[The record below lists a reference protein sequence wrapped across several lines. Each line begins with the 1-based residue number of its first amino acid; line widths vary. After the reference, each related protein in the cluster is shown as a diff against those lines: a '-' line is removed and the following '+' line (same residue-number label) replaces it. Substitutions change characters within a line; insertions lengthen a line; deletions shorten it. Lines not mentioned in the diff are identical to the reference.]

1 MKRISFMFLFVI
13 FCFTQFAYSEE
24 KIVTDTRTGDS
35 ELDRS
40 LKELNDGVQ
49 SNLRDFAKNLSRY
62 YNVPEETVDWLL
74 DSVGMTP
81 ADAYMATKVSK
92 IANQPVEDVV
102 NEYKAN
108 KGKGWG
114 VIAKNLGIKPGSN
127 EFQELKKDDSGLLGA
142 TKGKKKKEK
151 KGKGKKGKNK

>member
-1 MKRISFMFLFVI
+1 MKRILFMLLFFV
-13 FCFTQFAYSEE
+13 FCCCQFAYSEE
-24 KIVTDTRTGDS
+24 KIVANTPTGDL

-40 LKELNDGVQ
+40 LKELNEGVQ
-49 SNLRDFAKNLSRY
+49 LNLRDFAKNLSRY
-62 YNVPEETVDWLL
+62 YHVPEETVDWLL

-92 IANQPVEDVV
+92 IANQPVEEVV

-114 VIAKNLGIKPGSN
+114 VIAKKLGIKPGSK
-127 EFQELKKDDSGLLGA
+127 EFHELKKDDSGLMGS
-142 TKGKKKKEK
+142 TKGKKKR
-151 KGKGKKGKNK
+151 KGKGKKGKKK